1 MIKKYFQLTSET
13 PNKVFTYAERRPK
26 KKKKKKCDDSQSGEI
41 GLNIYGIYDNYT
53 LIHRK

>member
-26 KKKKKKCDDSQSGEI
+26 KKKKKKMKKKKKKRKKNKNL
-41 GLNIYGIYDNYT
+41 LN
-53 LIHRK
+53 